1 MKYYEKIKA
10 LLPVA
15 EVMLLALEVMLL
27 SIEALPLQIEV
38 LLLSD
43 SLMAGASLEIVGY
56 ADLPGVILGLEGI
69 DNGGLGGIP
78 DVDFACLAAGYVVV
92 GFDLDFVEHAEAYT
106 DVDGEVA
113 GAPRPF
119 VGTEVLALGEVEAEL
134 GTCEGEEFD
143 DADVEA
149 VAHIDGDAD
158 GAGGDTL

>member
-1 MKYYEKIKA
+1 MLKA

-15 EVMLLALEVMLL
+15 EVMLLAIEVMLL
-27 SIEALPLQIEV
+27 VAEVMLLPIEV

-92 GFDLDFVEHAEAYT
+92 GFDLDLVEHAEAYT

-119 VGTEVLALGEVEAEL
+119 VGAEVLALGEVEAEL
-134 GTCEGEEFD
+134 GSCEGEEFD

-158 GAGGDTL
+158 GAGGDSL

>member
-1 MKYYEKIKA
+1 MKYCEKLKA

-15 EVMLLALEVMLL
+15 EVMLLAIEVMLL
-27 SIEALPLQIEV
+27 VAEV
-38 LLLSD
+38 MLLSD

-78 DVDFACLAAGYVVV
+78 DVDLACLAAGYVVV
-92 GFDLDFVEHAEAYT
+92 GFDLDLVEHAEAYT

-119 VGTEVLALGEVEAEL
+119 VGAEVLALGEIEAEL
-134 GTCEGEEFD
+134 GSCEGEEFD
-143 DADVEA
+143 DADIDA
-149 VAHIDGDAD
+149 VAHIDRDID